1 MTILRYST
9 NKLFYNKW
17 IYKIV
22 VRVRRRNHQY
32 NYFSFY
38 PYSKVSA
45 ESEDVSIPTY
55 LTLRSRLSAEFDHK
69 KYTCR
74 VEGQRASI
82 FCNEKE
88 VLDKIEKLCVDSVVS
103 IYEPESS
110 QEIDVLTNQT
120 RRKVLC
126 KRLPKQLYQFKFHIF
141 PHMGPEAKL
150 SFWEWTTKYD
160 QTKICLTKGTR
171 NWLTKHGYWSSCYG
185 YAADEKTMS
194 MICLYLGS
202 NIRYIEEYVPRDSIN
217 SRL

>member
-22 VRVRRRNHQY
+22 VRVRRRSYY
-32 NYFSFY
+32 NTAIFSL
-38 PYSKVSA
+38 PVD
-45 ESEDVSIPTY
+45 ESLPVYTA
-55 LTLRSRLSAEFDHK
+55 LRSSLSANFDHK

-88 VLDKIEKLCVDSVVS
+88 VLDSIEKMCTGFIVS

-110 QEIDVLTNQT
+110 QEVEILTNHS

-126 KRLPKQLYQFKFHIF
+126 KNLPKQIYQFKFYIDS
-141 PHMGPEAKL
+141 HMKDETKL
-150 SFWEWTTKYD
+150 SFWKWTIKYD
-160 QTKICLTKGTR
+160 KTKICLTESTCD
-171 NWLTKHGYWSSCYG
+171 WLTNHGYWNSCYG

-202 NIRYIEEYVPRDSIN
+202 NLRYIEEYVTRDSIN